1 MTLLLDTHA
10 LLWFLED
17 SSNLSLKAKLAIE
30 DDSNVC
36 LVSMASGWEMVI
48 KTTLGKLTP
57 PIGIQYLFPAEL
69 ERLGFSI
76 LPIEPPHLHRLL
88 TLPPHHRD
96 PFDRMIVAQAL
107 SAGLTVVGNDGAFD
121 VYGVQRVW

>member
-1 MTLLLDTHA
+1 MNLLLDTQA
-10 LLWFLED
+10 LIWALNGDRRLSNMARTVLED
-17 SSNLSLKAKLAIE
+17 PGNQRS
-30 DDSNVC
+30 
-36 LVSMASGWEMVI
+36 VSMASGWEMAI

-88 TLPPHHRD
+88 TLPLHHRD
-96 PFDRMIVAQAL
+96 PFDRMIAAQAL